1 MILYEHGSDIPLVWS
16 HARLFLGSRLVER
29 LRTAR
34 GFSPFIQLGVLLLSI
49 LPSARW
55 YGSILG
61 LLLSFGEDWQSRLE
75 DKVADV
81 GTDIDI
87 LIPGLDVDGDDALK
101 SCVRAIQRHATP
113 GARRS
118 DSKCLPWSS
127 FKKFLD
133 HITCT

>member
-1 MILYEHGSDIPLVWS
+1 MLVWGTS
-16 HARLFLGSRLVER
+16 MAVTSLWYVLTPVSFLDPDW
-29 LRTAR
+29 LRT
-34 GFSPFIQLGVLLLSI
+34 FSPFIQLGVLLLSI